1 VLTIRPLQKVVFE
14 RDAEIRFK
22 QKLAQHLAVFLPQKG
37 VAFDPQEIAAQV
49 DRGLALCPQFGLD
62 LQTDIARCFEIVC
75 GSAGGFT
82 TQSLPKEAL
91 NILYAYRVD
100 PMLKLDRLQAWA
112 DARKGPA
119 K

>member
-1 VLTIRPLQKVVFE
+1 VLTIRTLQKAVFGQ
-14 RDAEIRFK
+14 DAEIRFK
-22 QKLAQHLAVFLPQKG
+22 RQLAQHLAVFLPQKR
-37 VAFDPQEIAAQV
+37 VAFDPDDIALQI

-62 LQTDIARCFEIVC
+62 LQADIARCFEIVC

-82 TQSLPKEAL
+82 TQPLPKEAL

-100 PMLKLDRLQAWA
+100 PTLKLDRLQAWA
-112 DARKGPA
+112 DTRKGPA